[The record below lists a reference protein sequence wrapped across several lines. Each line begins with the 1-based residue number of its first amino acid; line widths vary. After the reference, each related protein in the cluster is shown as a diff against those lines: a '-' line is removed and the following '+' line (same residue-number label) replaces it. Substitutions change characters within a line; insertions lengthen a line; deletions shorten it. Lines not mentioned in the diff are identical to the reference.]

1 MTSKWKVKPPIAW
14 YMLLTDNG
22 KLLLSFF
29 CQIVEEVIAI
39 KAIMVAIKPV
49 TGISDPISNPKTRVA
64 PTNPNKTPNHCL
76 LVTFSF
82 KIGPLKAFV
91 RIGWRVTI
99 KAAIPVGIPFE
110 IEKKTPPK

>member
-1 MTSKWKVKPPIAW
+1 MTNKWKVNPPIAW
-14 YMLLTDNG
+14 YILLTDNG

-29 CQIVEEVIAI
+29 CQIVEEVIEINAI
-39 KAIMVAIKPV
+39 IVAIKPV
-49 TGISDPISNPKTRVA
+49 TGISDPTSKPNTKVA
-64 PTNPNKTPNHCL
+64 PTTPNKTPTHCL
-76 LVTFSF
+76 RDTFSF

-91 RIGWRVTI
+91 SIGWRVTI